1 MKKKNKIIILTGI
14 PGSGKTTVLDQTL
27 ELLLSHGIR
36 YKSVNYGTEMFDIAK
51 NEGLVKTRDELRNLE
66 PEEQKKL
73 QKMAGM
79 KIASDAKKANIV
91 VDTHC
96 IIKTPTGYL
105 VGLPEWVVK
114 EINPDI
120 VVLIEGVSKEIY
132 RRRANDDTRTRDED
146 SEELIDEHQTANKS
160 VALAIGMMTGSTTKV
175 LTNRNNKLHEAV
187 EELKDIMK

>member
-1 MKKKNKIIILTGI
+1 MIILTGI

-36 YKSVNYGTEMFDIAK
+36 YKPVNYGTEMFNIAK

-79 KIASDAKKANIV
+79 KIASDAKKTNVV

-96 IIKTPTGYL
+96 TIKTPAGYL

-120 VVLIEGVSKEIY
+120 VVLVEGVSKEIY
-132 RRRANDDTRTRDED
+132 QRRINDDTRARDED
-146 SEELIDEHQTANKS
+146 TEELIEEHQAANRG
-160 VALAIGMMTGSTTKV
+160 VALAVGIMTGSTTKV

>member
-1 MKKKNKIIILTGI
+1 MKRKNKIIILTGI

-36 YKSVNYGTEMFDIAK
+36 YKSVNYGTEMFNIAK
-51 NEGLVKTRDELRNLE
+51 NEGLVKTRDELRTLE
-66 PEEQKKL
+66 SEEQKKL

-79 KIASDAKKANIV
+79 KIASDAKKTNVI

-96 IIKTPTGYL
+96 TIKTPTGYL

-114 EINPDI
+114 EINPDM
-120 VVLIEGVSKEIY
+120 VVLVEGVSKEIY
-132 RRRANDDTRTRDED
+132 QRRANDDTRTRDED
-146 SEELIDEHQTANKS
+146 SEELIEEHQAANRS
-160 VALAIGMMTGSTTKV
+160 VALAVGMMTGSTTKV